1 MTHTHAEYRNGFTI
15 VELLIVVVI
24 IGILASITV
33 VSYNGVTGRA
43 NDATLQSDLRNMGQ
57 AVMIAGNGMSAPPTD
72 EATLSVIG
80 IKASKG
86 SYGNDLVSG
95 GMKYNL
101 LYCSTVASYQPAGF
115 AFVAASKS
123 GNVFVFQN
131 LMGKVSTYPTASWTG
146 GWGTIC
152 PDVLGVAAG
161 NSNTGIWIY
170 ENSIWKIW
178 L

>member
-1 MTHTHAEYRNGFTI
+1 MAHKHVDYRSGFTI
-15 VELLIVVVI
+15 VELLIVVVVI
-24 IGILASITV
+24 AILASITV
-33 VSYNGVTGRA
+33 VSYNGITGRA
-43 NDATLQSDLRNMGQ
+43 NDAAVQSDLRNMGQ
-57 AVMIAGNGMSAPPTD
+57 TVMIGGNGASAPPTN
-72 EATLSVIG
+72 EATLSVAG
-80 IKASKG
+80 LRASKG

-95 GMKYNL
+95 GLKYNL
-101 LYCSTVASYQPAGF
+101 LYCSTVANYQPAGF

-131 LMGKVSTYPTASWTG
+131 LIGKVSTYPTASWTS

-161 NSNTGIWIY
+161 NSNSGVWIY

>member
-1 MTHTHAEYRNGFTI
+1 MTHKHVDFRNGFTI

-24 IGILASITV
+24 VGILASITV
-33 VSYNGVTGRA
+33 VSYNGITGRA
-43 NDATLQSDLRNMGQ
+43 NDASLQSDLRNMGQ
-57 AVMIAGNGMSAPPTD
+57 AVMISGNGASAPPTD
-72 EATLSVIG
+72 EATLSVVG
-80 IKASKG
+80 LKASKG

-101 LYCSTVASYQPAGF
+101 LYCSTVTSYQPATF

-123 GNVFVFQN
+123 RNVFAFQN
-131 LMGKVSTYPTASWTG
+131 LMGKALTYPTASWTG

-152 PDVLGVAAG
+152 PDVLNVAAG

-170 ENSIWKIW
+170 ENSVWKIW